1 MSGSRGEQGGNGV
14 NWINN
19 RWHDVTALGSGA
31 WLAIA
36 AWVAVGVAVLA
47 LMYVA
52 RQIRENRRLT
62 ADQIRPQV
70 VMFMEPHPSDWHL
83 IELVVKNYGKTA
95 AYDIKF
101 AFFNPPTVPAYER
114 SDEDGRVEVV
124 PLELPEELPVLAPGQ
139 EWRTV
144 WDSARDRAQLGDAID
159 SRFVGAVTYYRSPA
173 VEGSRKTRQRMQANV
188 ILDWN
193 ALQPVPRLE
202 LLTTHELAK
211 REKQK
216 LELLRSVLNYF
227 SYASKETR
235 PEVLRGEIERMNRA
249 AEETHDRWR
258 TRQMEEAP
266 DLEEAPH
273 LESTTEL
280 DLPWVEAEAGRHHR

>member
-1 MSGSRGEQGGNGV
+1 V
-14 NWINN
+14 NWIHN
-19 RWHDVTALGSGA
+19 RWHDVTALGAGT

-36 AWVAVGVAVLA
+36 AWAAVGVAVVA
-47 LMYVA
+47 LVYVA
-52 RQIRENRRLT
+52 RQIQENRR
-62 ADQIRPQV
+62 ASAQQIRPQV
-70 VMFMEPHPSDWHL
+70 VVFMEPHASDWHL
-83 IELVVKNYGKTA
+83 IELAVKNYGKTA

-101 AFFNPPTVPAYER
+101 AFSNPPTVAAYER
-114 SDEDGRVEVV
+114 SDEDGRVEIV
-124 PLELPEELPVLAPGQ
+124 PLELPDELPVLAPGQ

-144 WDSARDRAQLGDAID
+144 WDSARDRDQLGDAIE
-159 SRFVGAVTYYRSPA
+159 SRFVGTVIYYGSPT
-173 VEGSRKTRQRMQANV
+173 VEGSHKKRQRLQSKV

-193 ALQPVPRLE
+193 TLQPVPRLE

-227 SYASKETR
+227 SHASKETR
-235 PEVLRGEIERMNRA
+235 PEVLSAEIARMNRA

-266 DLEEAPH
+266 DIDGDGPH
-273 LESTTEL
+273 LENTTEL
-280 DLPWVEAEAGRHHR
+280 DPRWFEAEAGRHHR